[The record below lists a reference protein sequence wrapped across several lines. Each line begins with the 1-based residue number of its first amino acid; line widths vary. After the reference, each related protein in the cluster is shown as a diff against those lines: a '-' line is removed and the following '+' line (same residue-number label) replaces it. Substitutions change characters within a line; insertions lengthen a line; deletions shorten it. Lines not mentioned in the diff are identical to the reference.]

1 MKDNEKMI
9 LQAEARNAVKDVRN
23 AKTDEE
29 AAEIIGRLMRKH
41 YSEGYNEGH
50 SDGYQSGYDN
60 GYSDGWEN
68 GNMGLN

>member
-1 MKDNEKMI
+1 MKDKERLR
-9 LQAEARNAVKDVRN
+9 LQGEAKHALKQVKE
-23 AKTDEE
+23 AKTEEE
-29 AAEIIGRLMRKH
+29 ALEVIGLLMRKH
-41 YSEGYNEGH
+41 YSEGYNDGN